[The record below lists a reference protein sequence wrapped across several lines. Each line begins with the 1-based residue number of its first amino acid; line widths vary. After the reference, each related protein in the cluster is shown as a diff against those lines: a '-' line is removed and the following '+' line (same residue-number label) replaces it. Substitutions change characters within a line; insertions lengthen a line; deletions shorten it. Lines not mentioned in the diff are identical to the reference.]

1 MNKTKRTFSSLVRM
15 PYQDAIAVV
24 LHCYD
29 FHMGMCAKTPED
41 KEFHIKQAD
50 RLRSWLSDVKQYIER
65 KESE

>member
-1 MNKTKRTFSSLVRM
+1 M

-24 LHCYD
+24 LHCYA
-29 FHMGMCAKTPED
+29 FHMEMVAKTPED

-50 RLRSWLSDVKQYIER
+50 RLRSWLSDVKDYIER

>member
-1 MNKTKRTFSSLVRM
+1 MNKAKRTFSSLVRM

-29 FHMGMCAKTPED
+29 FHMEMCAKTPED

-50 RLRSWLSDVKQYIER
+50 RLRGWLSDVKQYIER

>member
-1 MNKTKRTFSSLVRM
+1 M

-29 FHMGMCAKTPED
+29 FHMEMYAKTPED
-41 KEFHIKQAD
+41 KEFHIKQAN
-50 RLRSWLSDVKQYIER
+50 RLRSWLSDVKDYIER